1 VLQRGFDVRV
11 VDSSSLRT
19 GRAGDAG
26 FRQGRLEKGG
36 KAAAGKHRDAPVQ
49 GLESMG
55 ALGALPCTPSP
66 SAQASGVSVHRR
78 SIDISPTRV
87 AVALRDCTTVTAHSH
102 WHRCTAAPTYTHL
115 PLRSLSSTPR
125 PSPSHAWHSRHPSD
139 GSLPLVGWPLNR
151 EMSGLIFISNAR
163 GGPAGC
169 SLHVRWW

>member
-102 WHRCTAAPTYTHL
+102 WHRCTAAPLHQRTLTCHFG
-115 PLRSLSSTPR
+115 
-125 PSPSHAWHSRHPSD
+125 PSPPLLAQAPATP
-139 GSLPLVGWPLNR
+139 GTPATPQTGACLSLA
-151 EMSGLIFISNAR
+151 GL
-163 GGPAGC
+163 
-169 SLHVRWW
+169 